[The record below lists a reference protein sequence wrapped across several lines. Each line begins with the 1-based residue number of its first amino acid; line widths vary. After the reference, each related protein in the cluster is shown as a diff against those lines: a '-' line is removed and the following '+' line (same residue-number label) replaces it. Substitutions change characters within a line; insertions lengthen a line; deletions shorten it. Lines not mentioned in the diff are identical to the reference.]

1 MKKRLRLITE
11 TALMLAL
18 LLTLQTVTK
27 GLGQL
32 VTGSCVNAILTVT
45 VLLVGLPGGLTVA
58 VLSPVAAWLLGIA
71 PQVLTVPAIMVGNT
85 VYVGLLF
92 LLARGGTL
100 RAVVGWLTAA
110 AAKFAALYLLVA
122 KVLCGVLAEP
132 LLAAGTLK
140 PPMVTALPAAFGVMQ
155 LITALVG
162 GAVGLLL
169 VPLLKKVLHR

>member
-27 GLGQL
+27 ALGQL

-58 VLSPVAAWLLGIA
+58 LLSPIGAWLLGIA
-71 PQVLTVPAIMVGNT
+71 PQILTVPAIMAGNA

-92 LLARGGTL
+92 LLAKGGTL
-100 RAVVGWLTAA
+100 RTVTGWLTAA
-110 AAKFAALYLLVA
+110 VAKFAVLYLLVA
-122 KVLCGVLAEP
+122 KVLCGILAEP

-155 LITALVG
+155 LVTALVG

-169 VPLLKKVLHR
+169 VPLLKKALHR